1 MRRCVLGTFLLLA
14 ACGSGGPSSPSGATA
29 VDSRAE
35 RARIAFTSEGQEAL
49 RSYAQLYGDDAVR
62 SCFAAWIDE
71 TGTPS
76 LHQPVA
82 KPDANALRQFL
93 CACIGATDCP

>member
-14 ACGSGGPSSPSGATA
+14 ACGSGGTSSPSGASA

-49 RSYAQLYGDDAVR
+49 RSYAQIYGDDAVN
-62 SCFAAWIDE
+62 SCFAAWIE
-71 TGTPS
+71 EAGTPI
-76 LHQPVA
+76 LYEPVA
-82 KPDANALRQFL
+82 RPDAHALRQFL
-93 CACIGATDCP
+93 CTCIGATHCL